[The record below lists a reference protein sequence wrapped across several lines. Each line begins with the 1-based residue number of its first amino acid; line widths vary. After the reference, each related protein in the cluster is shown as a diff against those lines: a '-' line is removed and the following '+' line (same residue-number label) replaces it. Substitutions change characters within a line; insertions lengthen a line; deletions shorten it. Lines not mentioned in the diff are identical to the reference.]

1 MINARL
7 HTLLEVYKQGSI
19 TKAAAALNLTQP
31 AVSQHIRYLEDEY
44 KVKLFLRGD
53 RELKITE
60 DGEILVKYAKR
71 INALEQNLKIALK
84 DRKNNIRHLNIGIT
98 QSLETGLSTTL
109 LAEYCNENPKTHVT
123 IISDTIQNLY
133 RKLKTYEVDVILI
146 DGKISDSN
154 FNSILLDTDYLV
166 LAVGNDNPLSKK
178 SVVTL
183 DELKK
188 ENLIL
193 RLPGAGTRTLFEA
206 NLSSNNQSIDD
217 FNVILEVDNI
227 AIIKELV
234 KNNFGVS
241 VLAHNTCLSEL
252 KKNKFSVI
260 PVENLSIT
268 REINLIY
275 HRDFEYPDIL
285 DELTRLYRKV
295 GPSQ

>member
-19 TKAAAALNLTQP
+19 TKAAATLNLTQP

-84 DRKNNIRHLNIGIT
+84 DRKKNIRHLNIGIT
-98 QSLETGLSTTL
+98 QSLETWLSTTL

-133 RKLKTYEVDVILI
+133 QKLKTYEVDVILI

-193 RLPGAGTRTLFEA
+193 RLPGAGTRTFFEA

-252 KKNKFSVI
+252 KKNKFSAI

-285 DELTRLYRKV
+285 DEITRLYRKV